1 MTPHKHAD
9 LIKAWADGAEIE
21 ERPRNGIWYTFDGG
35 FWADSDEYEYRIKP
49 EEKKP
54 VKRWLWLMHDDACMN
69 PLPTIATVYRT
80 EQEAAEF
87 YGTFEHKKLPWS
99 EMEFEE

>member
-54 VKRWLWLMHDDACMN
+54 VKRWLYAYIEDGMWVQGQAFFSDEE
-69 PLPTIATVYRT
+69 IKTVGNTSMVKLLWT
-80 EQEAAEF
+80 ETEF
-87 YGTFEHKKLPWS
+87 KE
-99 EMEFEE
+99 